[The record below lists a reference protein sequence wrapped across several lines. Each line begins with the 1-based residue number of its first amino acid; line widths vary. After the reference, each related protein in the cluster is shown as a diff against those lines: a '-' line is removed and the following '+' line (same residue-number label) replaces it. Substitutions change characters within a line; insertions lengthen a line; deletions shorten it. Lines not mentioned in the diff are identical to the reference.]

1 MEVNFSLLKNTIT
14 NMGEEKFRMNPGVLN
29 AIGFIGRNS
38 WFLSLLQEIF
48 PTEGLN
54 LGLPHYRQTLNRLS
68 HQGSPNIYLY
78 IERQV

>member
-1 MEVNFSLLKNTIT
+1 MEASFSLFKNTIT
-14 NMGEEKFRMNPGVLN
+14 NMEEEKFRMNPGVLN

-54 LGLPHYRQTLNRLS
+54 LGLPHYRHL
-68 HQGSPNIYLY
+68 I
-78 IERQV
+78 V